1 MVADTKL
8 IPKDL
13 EKWWKEGLEKP
24 AQVDRKRDNVPSSS
38 TKREEPSKAATPTAT
53 PSPPPS
59 TTTISQPRQAARKA
73 ASKLEDVFIPDMN
86 KYQQE
91 VKSGYSMA
99 GEEMSDEPSKEEEDD
114 KRKDDEESTMM
125 DIDNNKA
132 TGSKRRLQPESSE
145 SNSTQ
150 KKKKK
155 LDSLKGLL
163 SDAESI
169 QQVNTSSTSKT
180 IKIVTSS
187 INLDRREKNVSHGN
201 NSKVDQSFTVM
212 YVRESWILEDK
223 WWRMSHKQRIY
234 WLKRHYAR
242 PNFYVLSIW
251 D

>member
-8 IPKDL
+8 IPKYL

-38 TKREEPSKAATPTAT
+38 STKREEPSKAATPSAT
-53 PSPPPS
+53 PSPPPIT

-114 KRKDDEESTMM
+114 KGKDDEESTMT

-169 QQVNTSSTSKT
+169 QQVNTSSTSKM

-187 INLDRREKNVSHGN
+187 INLDRREKNVSHGE
-201 NSKVDQSFTVM
+201 Q
-212 YVRESWILEDK
+212 
-223 WWRMSHKQRIY
+223 Q
-234 WLKRHYAR
+234 
-242 PNFYVLSIW
+242 
-251 D
+251 